1 MVEGGGEGR
10 RRGGGGRGGEEAMIV
25 EVCEVIVMPEEAGGA
40 GAARLLGAGDE
51 ADGAAS
57 AGRGR
62 GRPEDSIG
70 DRGLMVWP
78 CALGDRL
85 AFVLPDSGV
94 EGFGAEDF
102 LNANFRLGASAARV
116 V

>member
-1 MVEGGGEGR
+1 
-10 RRGGGGRGGEEAMIV
+10 MIV

-40 GAARLLGAGDE
+40 GAATVLGAGDK
-51 ADGAAS
+51 ADGAWAS
-57 AGRGR
+57 RGR

-70 DRGLMVWP
+70 DRGLMVWS

-116 V
+116 L